1 MGKLDGRVAFVTGA
15 ARGQGRQ
22 FALALAREGADVAV
36 LDIGTPVKTVD
47 YELPKASNLEK
58 VAWEV
63 EQLGRRS
70 LAIVGDVTKE
80 DDMSRA
86 VETIIEEFGQ
96 IDIVVPNAGIV
107 SYGKVWELDE
117 TTFDQMIDV
126 NLKGTWLTC
135 KHVIPHMKKRESGKI
150 VCISSIYGLHA
161 APLVSHYTASKH
173 GVLGLVRSMAIE
185 LGEYNINVNAICPT
199 AVDTPMMDNQ
209 ATFDRMA
216 GGKAGGTREQAN
228 KEFEKRQLLPNAG
241 YLPDDA
247 CVGSLLFLAS
257 DDSKFVTGSYI
268 PVDAGFLTF

>member
-1 MGKLDGRVAFVTGA
+1 MAFVTGA

-36 LDIGTPVKTVD
+36 LDLDAQIKTVD
-47 YELPKASNLEK
+47 YELPEGSDLDK
-58 VAWEV
+58 VAAEI
-63 EQLGRRS
+63 EQLDRRS
-70 LAIVGDVTKE
+70 LAIAGNVTKE
-80 DDMSRA
+80 EDISRA
-86 VETIIEEFGQ
+86 VDTIIERFGH

-107 SYGKVWELDE
+107 SYGQVWELDE
-117 TTFDQMIDV
+117 KTFDQMIDV

-135 KHVIPHMKKRESGKI
+135 KYVAPHMIERKKGKI
-150 VCISSIYGLHA
+150 VCISSIYGVHS
-161 APLVSHYTASKH
+161 APLVSHYSASKH

-199 AVDTPMMDNQ
+199 AIDTPMMNNQ

-216 GGKAGGTREQAN
+216 GGKAGGTRDHAN
-228 KEFEKRQLLPNAG
+228 KEFEKRQLLPDIG

-257 DDSKFVTGSYI
+257 EDSKYVTGIPI
-268 PVDAGFLTF
+268 PVDAGFLTS

>member
-1 MGKLDGRVAFVTGA
+1 MKRLEGQVAFVTGA

-22 FALALAREGADVAV
+22 FALALAKEGADVVV
-36 LDIGTPVKTVD
+36 LDLDTPINTVD
-47 YELPKASNLEK
+47 YELPRANTLKD
-58 VAWEV
+58 VAKEI
-63 EQLGRRS
+63 EQLGQRS

-80 DDMSRA
+80 EDMSRA
-86 VETIIEEFGQ
+86 VEVIIDKFGK
-96 IDIVVPNAGIV
+96 IDILVPNAGIV
-107 SYGKVWELDE
+107 SYGKVWELDGK
-117 TTFDQMIDV
+117 TFDKMIDV

-135 KHVIPHMKKRESGKI
+135 KFVAPHMIERRSGKI
-150 VCISSIYGLHA
+150 VCISSIYSVHA

-173 GVLGLVRSMAIE
+173 GVLGLVRSMAME
-185 LGEYNINVNAICPT
+185 LGEYNINVNTIGPT
-199 AVDTPMMDNQ
+199 AIDTPMMNNQ

-216 GGKAGGTREQAN
+216 GGKEGGTREHAN

-247 CVGSLLFLAS
+247 CVGALLFLAS